1 MTGEEAIKELE
12 DYVITSVSTKERK
25 HININVAKK
34 VIGKVCDDFE
44 NKTCNNCKF
53 YVVDT
58 FYNLHRCQIIKM
70 IETFDNFGCNKWK
83 KQQ

>member
-1 MTGEEAIKELE
+1 MTREEALSEIYSLTDTVEQAEVFIHKI
-12 DYVITSVSTKERK
+12 Y
-25 HININVAKK
+25 
-34 VIGKVCDDFE
+34 DDFE
-44 NKTCNNCKF
+44 NRTCNNCKF

-70 IETFDNFGCNKWK
+70 VETFDNFGCNKWE